1 VQKIANE
8 IQQGDHPAWWQNVH
22 DWVEQLN
29 QAANQDLQK
38 LINWLSQQE
47 IDD

>member
-1 VQKIANE
+1 
-8 IQQGDHPAWWQNVH
+8 VH

-29 QAANQDLQK
+29 DVATQDMQK
-38 LINWLSQQE
+38 LINWLSQQD

>member
-1 VQKIANE
+1 
-8 IQQGDHPAWWQNVH
+8 VH

-29 QAANQDLQK
+29 QAANQDMQK
-38 LINWLSQQE
+38 LINWLGQQD